1 MERRSGLT
9 VGAIVL
15 LVIGAASAVVVP
27 KAWDWWD
34 PPNPRY
40 VIMIDQPKRPVTGRL
55 QVVRGTAG
63 FPSNQPL
70 SLWIV
75 VQGLAGGG
83 RAGYWPQGAARL
95 DPNRSNGWSCDIALG
110 SPDEREIGLYKI
122 WVVLVEPQSQAI
134 LRKFVET
141 RLIKGSDTPMESWPV
156 DVRRVSIQVER
167 KRAAKPKRTSRGVLV
182 SDNDRR
188 RPAWCKWP
196 PPATP
201 SA

>member
-1 MERRSGLT
+1 MERRSGLS

-15 LVIGAASAVVVP
+15 LVIGAGLAVVVP
-27 KAWDWWD
+27 KMWDWWD

-40 VIMIDQPKRPVTGRL
+40 VITIDQPRRPVTSRHLTIKGI
-55 QVVRGTAG
+55 AS

-95 DPNRSNGWSCDIALG
+95 DPDRRNGWSCDIALG
-110 SPDEREIGLYKI
+110 SPDEREVGLYKI
-122 WVVLVEPQSQAI
+122 WAVLVEPEAQATF
-134 LRKFVET
+134 RKFIET
-141 RLIKGSDTPMESWPV
+141 RLIKGSDTPMESWPA

-167 KRAAKPKRTSRGVLV
+167 ERAPKPKRT
-182 SDNDRR
+182 
-188 RPAWCKWP
+188 
-196 PPATP
+196 
-201 SA
+201 